1 MKKSLIATGAAS
13 LALAAMPIA
22 GVFAAATP
30 AGDITDTLNVNIPA
44 GCTIVNSLNPQAPA
58 NGSNPA
64 ITNSYT
70 VEMQNGEF
78 RTNIGGTNDATTSGG
93 AVNVVDVS
101 CNTGSGAGA
110 EAGWKLTAVGAGT
123 EDHETEL
130 YKSGSDTIVTGL
142 AESAGQTDVSN
153 WAFKVTK
160 ASSATYAN
168 SYNSGNGGYMAVPDQ
183 ETDLITGSGSIT
195 GAFTMNYQVYV
206 SQTQPTGTY
215 TGAVKYTLY
224 NPAS

>member
-13 LALAAMPIA
+13 LALAAMPMA

-44 GCTIVNSLNPQAPA
+44 GCTIVNNNSTTGGD
-58 NGSNPA
+58 GSNPHL
-64 ITNSYT
+64 TNSYT

-78 RTNIGGTNDATTSGG
+78 RTGIGGTSDQTSGTT
-93 AVNVVDVS
+93 ADNSIDVS
-101 CNTGSGAGA
+101 CNTGAGAGA

-123 EDHETEL
+123 AGHTTEL
-130 YKSGSDTIVTGL
+130 YNADATDQIVTGT
-142 AESAGQTDVSN
+142 ATSGATSN
-153 WAFKVTK
+153 WAFKVAT
-160 ASSATYAN
+160 ASGASYATGYSNAYA
-168 SYNSGNGGYMAVPDQ
+168 AVPSAEAD
-183 ETDLITGSGSIT
+183 IVTGSGSLAD
-195 GAFTMNYQVYV
+195 AFTITYQVYV
-206 SQTQPTGTY
+206 DQTQDTGTY